1 MNSIDYSAKIEK
13 MNSLFD
19 ELIFEVSWPP
29 GNEGMTLLEAL
40 EAADGASLARE
51 LRSSFQAAQAQIA
64 MLKHPIIAVPGELN
78 SGKSSVTASFL
89 SQEGRKR
96 IPRGTAEQKGTHRF
110 VYWTPSKWLSEPA
123 LKEAFLSLLSA
134 VHGPNYEFLSEEPGM
149 AAEQYRSGRDNVEE
163 LHVPLIASD
172 TELDRLG
179 FCVLDCPDVQTKD
192 RGRDA
197 EDHNSRLDILARTV
211 QICSAVLLVWERSEV
226 RDRLLDEMLTAVRRK
241 LPQTPIHLLINMIE
255 PESDQPAKT
264 RCDPDVNALIQ
275 KHSLVADGV
284 FGAFRFRNE
293 KSDGQPGWRE
303 LTPPALVEKFDG
315 NGERLPQFFVISPL
329 QSENEP
335 MQVHE
340 AKFLENLPGHMNAA
354 ELQQTKMSGTWS
366 RVVDE
371 MRKAIQTTESLMKAR
386 QKRAGELHD
395 GLRDFCTSLLF
406 DPVAKVPR
414 QVLTPEFM
422 EAFKESLEKTAPAF
436 VWGTMQLV
444 KPFDWMLGKAKELV
458 SGASDILSTLKK
470 ALNAG
475 ETVKEV
481 ARKAAST
488 FENEIGSPG
497 DADLFGCLDP
507 DDITAQM
514 KSLRWV
520 RNDADQEQ
528 LSKAWIAV
536 FRSMRTHPVKPG
548 SAELEKLCSS
558 IWNSMSVWD
567 EIAFA
572 GKNLL
577 KGVGAL
583 TVVVSAFFVMV
594 DGGATLV
601 LASSW
606 LAALIPSKMLFVT
619 AAGGAL
625 TAAGAEIFLKSVE
638 ANTLPYLAQMF
649 AFAADVFGIPRDVPG
664 CSKKVSF
671 KIGKATHKYDLPN
684 FSWPEQPCV
693 VQLES
698 LVLLKGTSRL
708 DKIKQ
713 LISQP

>member
-1 MNSIDYSAKIEK
+1 MNSTDYSAKIEK
-13 MNSLFD
+13 LNSLFD
-19 ELIFEVSWPP
+19 EPIFEISWPP

-51 LRSSFQAAQAQIA
+51 HRSSFQAAQAQIA
-64 MLKHPIIAVPGELN
+64 MLKCPIIAVTGELN
-78 SGKSSVTASFL
+78 AGKSSVTASFL

-96 IPRGTAEQKGTHRF
+96 IPRGTEEQKGTHRF
-110 VYWTPSKWLSEPA
+110 VYWAPTKWLSEPA

-134 VHGPNYEFLSEEPGM
+134 VHGPNYELLSDEPTK

-192 RGRDA
+192 HGRDV
-197 EDHNSRLDILARTV
+197 EKNNSRLDILARTA
-211 QICSAVLLVWERSEV
+211 QICSAVLVVWERSKV
-226 RDRLLDEMLTAVRRK
+226 RDRLLDEMLTDVRRK
-241 LPQTPIHLLINMIE
+241 LPQTPIHLLINKIE

-264 RCDPDVNALIQ
+264 RCDPDVIALIQ

-284 FGAFRFRNE
+284 FGAFHFRIE
-293 KSDGQPGWRE
+293 KSDDQPGWRE
-303 LTPPALVEKFDG
+303 LTPSALVEKFG
-315 NGERLPQFFVISPL
+315 KNGERLPQFFVISPL
-329 QSENEP
+329 QSGNEP
-335 MQVHE
+335 MQVGE
-340 AKFLENLPGHMNAA
+340 AKFLENLPGHMNPA
-354 ELQQTKMSGTWS
+354 ELQQTKISGTWS
-366 RVVDE
+366 RVADE
-371 MRKAIQTTESLMKAR
+371 MREAIQTTESLMKAR

-395 GLRDFCTSLLF
+395 GLRDFCTALLF
-406 DPVAKVPR
+406 DPVANVPR

-436 VWGTMQLV
+436 VWGTMQLA
-444 KPFDWMLGKAKELV
+444 KPFDWMLGKAKKLV

-475 ETVKEV
+475 DTVKEV
-481 ARKAAST
+481 ARKAAT
-488 FENEIGSPG
+488 TLQNEIGSSG
-497 DADLFGCLDP
+497 DADVFGCLDP
-507 DDITAQM
+507 DDIAAQM

-536 FRSMRTHPVKPG
+536 FRSMRTYPVKPG

-583 TVVVSAFFVMV
+583 AATISAICAVI
-594 DGGATLV
+594 DGGAMFFSV
-601 LASSW
+601 NW
-606 LAALIPSKMLFVT
+606 LAAAIPTKMLFVS

-671 KIGKATHKYDLPN
+671 KIGKTTHEYELPL
-684 FSWPEQPCV
+684 FSWPEQPCMV
-693 VQLES
+693 RLES

-708 DKIKQ
+708 DSIKQ